1 MAASSKRWAAILLVF
16 ASGAASSQTVPAPQ
30 PRTAWDTFHSQNPAP
45 VPSSDQKLTDPILK
59 GAIDLHAHFG
69 PDAYPRQWDAF
80 EIARLMAAR
89 GMRGMVLKNHF
100 SESAGTA
107 NLVRK
112 HAGVPGLEVFGGL
125 ALNSEVGGI
134 NPEAVRYFAAVEG
147 HYARIVWMPTHE
159 SEHEV
164 TVEGA
169 ARPIVR
175 VSDRGTLLPE
185 VLAVLDVIRE
195 KHLVLATG
203 HVTADEML
211 MIMAEARKRGIGPII
226 VTHPN
231 MGPRFTNP
239 SLDQLRQAVALSGY
253 VEFVASE
260 LLGPR
265 KAEFIATIRAIGP
278 AHCFVSSDSGL
289 VGSPNHADALVL
301 SIRVLRA
308 AGFGESELDL
318 MFRRNPAMLV
328 GLKPW
333 PMPKQEIAS

>member
-1 MAASSKRWAAILLVF
+1 MSRPPETEGEGPLSGLSKCLSGILLVVS
-16 ASGAASSQTVPAPQ
+16 ASAVSSQTM
-30 PRTAWDTFHSQNPAP
+30 PRPTTAWDAFRKQNPAP
-45 VPSSDQKLTDPILK
+45 IPSTDHHLRDPILK

-100 SESAGTA
+100 TESAGTA
-107 NLVRK
+107 YLVRK

-164 TVEGA
+164 AVEGA
-169 ARPIVR
+169 TRPIVR
-175 VSDRGTLLPE
+175 VSTEGRLLPE
-185 VLAVLDVIRE
+185 VLEVLDVIRD

-211 MIMAEARKRGIGPII
+211 MLMTEANKRGIGPVI

-231 MGPRFTNP
+231 MGPRFTDP
-239 SLDQLRQAVALSGY
+239 TIVQLERAVALGGY

-265 KAEFIATIRAIGP
+265 KAEFIATMRTIGP
-278 AHCFVSSDSGL
+278 EHCFVSSDSGL
-289 VGSPNHADALVL
+289 VGSLNHTDALVM
-301 SIRVLRA
+301 SIRALRA
-308 AGFGESELDL
+308 AGFGERELDL
-318 MFRRNPAMLV
+318 LFRRNPAMLI
-328 GLKPW
+328 GLKP
-333 PMPKQEIAS
+333 